1 MKLILPIAAAL
12 TLAGC
17 STVSTVRDAWHWDPT
32 ATLQMPRS
40 GSQPAQL
47 SALNERVAT
56 LQIERNEIRTR
67 ISAEPNIWTR
77 QLLYADLH
85 RVGRQVSPLEREL
98 TTATAGTR

>member
-17 STVSTVRDAWHWDPT
+17 STVSTVRDAWSWDST

-40 GSQPAQL
+40 GSPPAQL

-77 QLLYADLH
+77 QRLYADLH
-85 RVGRQVSPLEREL
+85 RVGRQLSPLEREL
-98 TTATAGTR
+98 TTATAGPR

>member
-40 GSQPAQL
+40 GSPPAQF

-77 QLLYADLH
+77 QRLYADLH

-98 TTATAGTR
+98 TTPTAGTR

>member
-17 STVSTVRDAWHWDPT
+17 STASTVRDAWNWDST

-40 GSQPAQL
+40 GSPPAQL
-47 SALNERVAT
+47 SALNERVVT

-77 QLLYADLH
+77 QRLYADLH
-85 RVGRQVSPLEREL
+85 RVGRQLSPLEREL
-98 TTATAGTR
+98 TTATAGPR